1 MFNTEKRD
9 DRRAKKALL
18 ENLLSEHHMIAN
30 MKEEIAQL
38 KDELKRSHAD
48 QEEADKNKGILA
60 SLYDKQV
67 IDEHGNLK

>member
-1 MFNTEKRD
+1 MLNTTKRD
-9 DRRAKKALL
+9 ERRAKKVLF
-18 ENLLSEHHMIAN
+18 ENLLSKHDMIAN

-48 QEEADKNKGILA
+48 QEKADKNKGILA

-67 IDEHGNLK
+67 INEHGNLK

>member
-1 MFNTEKRD
+1 
-9 DRRAKKALL
+9 
-18 ENLLSEHHMIAN
+18 MIAN

-38 KDELKRSHAD
+38 KDKLKRSHAD
-48 QEEADKNKGILA
+48 QEEADKNKGILT